1 MLHKH
6 IAGRKW
12 IASTYVSKQSQVI
25 SSPPWHFTNSTCWT
39 SPLSQA
45 SHALLQLRSF
55 VYGFSLTERT
65 PLWCPSSNMSPPLGS
80 PPALLTQLT
89 ASSDKS
95 TVYLLLLSLK
105 SRLFKGTN
113 WLLYLLI
120 STLQLRGPCTLK
132 RLILWMIIRESVN
145 NSIGWVPNT
154 PTQLVVRPNCI
165 RIPHSVYSSQHAA
178 KPFLTSLPNSLSKC
192 PSSPGDTQPYT
203 RLESEHFLGSPDL
216 KEALSSLYPL
226 LLARAVPM
234 PPRVLRAPAHKIL
247 WLLLLSALGLPPRE
261 RTGSHLAHFF
271 DNSTDQTHA

>member
-1 MLHKH
+1 MNCLNICFQTKSCHFP
-6 IAGRKW
+6 A
-12 IASTYVSKQSQVI
+12 
-25 SSPPWHFTNSTCWT
+25 PWHFTNSTCWT

-45 SHALLQLRSF
+45 SHTLLQLRSF
-55 VYGFSLTERT
+55 VCGFSFTERA

-89 ASSDKS
+89 ASLDKS

-113 WLLYLLI
+113 WLLYLLVT
-120 STLQLRGPCTLK
+120 TLQLRGPCTLK
-132 RLILWMIIRESVN
+132 RLILWTIIKGSVN
-145 NSIGWVPNT
+145 NSIVWVPNT

-165 RIPHSVYSSQHAA
+165 RIPCSVYLSQHA
-178 KPFLTSLPNSLSKC
+178 KPFLTSPPYSLSKC

-226 LLARAVPM
+226 LLAR
-234 PPRVLRAPAHKIL
+234 RAPAHKIL

-271 DNSTDQTHA
+271 DNSTDQKHA